1 MAADTTDGHEDL
13 VMMRIIGNTREG
25 EPSRDF
31 LVTEVATNDLHAG
44 FKTMMFLR
52 KIIQEGFPVR
62 LLNVLGHRISPSLL
76 APGETV
82 MYLPGAPPR
91 SPQSSIE
98 DLEQVL
104 CQFFVSTRAA

>member
-1 MAADTTDGHEDL
+1 
-13 VMMRIIGNTREG
+13 
-25 EPSRDF
+25 
-31 LVTEVATNDLHAG
+31 
-44 FKTMMFLR
+44 MMFLR
-52 KIIQEGFPVR
+52 KIIQEGFPLR

-91 SPQSSIE
+91 SPQYSIE

-104 CQFFVSTRAA
+104 CQFFVSTCAA